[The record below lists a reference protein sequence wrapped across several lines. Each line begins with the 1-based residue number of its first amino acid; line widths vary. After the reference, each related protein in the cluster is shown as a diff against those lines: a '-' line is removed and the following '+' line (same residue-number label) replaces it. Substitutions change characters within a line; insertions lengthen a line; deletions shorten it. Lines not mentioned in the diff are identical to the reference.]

1 MFFLFVAFVKKLVL
15 RDDVLPD
22 NVTASTKTEVL
33 ESIDL
38 MESDSDSDGDREILG
53 MNTSREGTVL

>member
-1 MFFLFVAFVKKLVL
+1 ML

-33 ESIDL
+33 ENMDL
-38 MESDSDSDGDREILG
+38 TESDSDSGGDTEILET
-53 MNTSREGTVL
+53 NTSREGTI